1 MGLGKSAARS
11 FILSTLLDST
21 RLDSTVPLDS
31 REKGDSPF
39 VLSLSSIGIP
49 RNPAGFLPTNPL
61 QPYRAG
67 LSTVNLLSTLYFSLL
82 VNLNPKRAGQKC
94 ATMLEKER
102 FEISKSRYRSRVIAK
117 SG

>member
-39 VLSLSSIGIP
+39 VLSLLDRYPKESGRISTDQPPPTISSRIIHCKFIIDP
-49 RNPAGFLPTNPL
+49 VF
-61 QPYRAG
+61 
-67 LSTVNLLSTLYFSLL
+67 FS
-82 VNLNPKRAGQKC
+82 
-94 ATMLEKER
+94 
-102 FEISKSRYRSRVIAK
+102 SR
-117 SG
+117 